1 MKVFHVDAFTEE
13 KFSGNPAG
21 VVPEAT
27 TLTKNQ
33 MQQIAREVHLS
44 ETAFLMP
51 TTNGNA
57 DFRILYFTPQTEI
70 DFCGHATLAAAWI
83 VATETEWQKE
93 SVRFETNIGIVPVEF
108 TFEDQKLLQAYM
120 TQAKPKTKDLKIDID
135 ELASILGLQKTDFDQ
150 TIPIK
155 LASTGNWHLLVPVK
169 TRKAIENAV
178 PNFSLLRKHNENK
191 NIITTHLF
199 TFDCD
204 IEGCLLYTRDFA
216 PAVGIDEDPF
226 TGSANGALAGYLA
239 LEAFEQV
246 NRNSYIIAQGHK
258 VGRPGYCHVTIENNG
273 NQPTVKIGGA
283 AVKTISGFVHL

>member
-1 MKVFHVDAFTEE
+1 MKVFHVDAFTDE

-21 VVPEAT
+21 VVPEAL
-27 TLTKNQ
+27 TLTKAQ
-33 MQQIAREVHLS
+33 MQQIARELNLS
-44 ETAFLMP
+44 ETAFLIP

-57 DFRILYFTPQTEI
+57 DFRILYFTPQTEV

-83 VATETEWQKE
+83 IATETEWKKE
-93 SVRFETNIGIVPVEF
+93 SVHFETNIGIVPVEF
-108 TFEDQKLLQAYM
+108 KYEDQNLLRAYM
-120 TQAKPKTKDLKIDID
+120 TQAKPKTKEINIDID

-150 TIPIK
+150 TLPIK
-155 LASTGNWHLLVPVK
+155 LASTGNWHLLVPIK
-169 TRKAIENAV
+169 TRKGIDNAV
-178 PNFSLLRKHNENK
+178 PNFSLLKKHNENQ

-216 PAVGIDEDPF
+216 PAVGVDEDPF

-239 LEAFEQV
+239 LEQLGQV
-246 NRNSYIIAQGHK
+246 NTTSYSIAQGHI
-258 VGRPGYCHVTIENNG
+258 VGRSGYCHVRIEHIG
-273 NQPTVKIGGA
+273 NQPTVKIGGV